1 MRPLTIAMLAPFGIR
16 PKGTLAARMLP
27 LAQALSRRGHRI
39 SIVAPPVLN
48 PQDAGS
54 SQVYDGVTVRH
65 SRLPRLPGP
74 AAVLEQAALL
84 LRGALKVQPDLLYLF
99 KPKGYGGLAALA
111 PTGLPLVVDSDDWE
125 GRGGWNELLAYPPP
139 AKALFSWQE
148 FDLPR
153 RAAAVTVASRTL
165 ETQVWGAG
173 VEPRRVFD
181 LPNGISD
188 LPPAVDRPDRPARRL
203 LLYTRFWE
211 FEVADV
217 VAALAGIVAVYP
229 DVRLLLVGRGERQEQ
244 ERLLEL
250 AGRAGLAANVDYRG
264 WVEPARLPELFA
276 LADVALVPMNDTLI
290 NRARGLA
297 KLLELMAAG
306 LPIVAGK
313 VGQVGEY
320 LAHGESSWLVAPGDA
335 GALAQ
340 GTLRLLQDAALRARL
355 GAAARRAAVAHC
367 WDRLAPQAEAAFALA
382 LRGSR

>member
-1 MRPLTIAMLAPFGIR
+1 MRPLTVAMIAPFGIR

-27 LAQALSRRGHRI
+27 LAHALSRRGHCI
-39 SIVAPPVLN
+39 SIVAPPLLN

-54 SQVYDGVTVRH
+54 SRVYDGVTVAH
-65 SRLPRLPGP
+65 SRLPCLPGP

-84 LRGALKVQPDLLYLF
+84 RQGALKVQPDLLYLF
-99 KPKGYGGLAALA
+99 KPKGYGGLAVLA
-111 PTGLPLVVDSDDWE
+111 PTRLPLIVDSDDWE
-125 GRGGWNELLAYPPP
+125 GRGGWNELLPYPPP
-139 AKALFSWQE
+139 AKALFTWQE

-173 VEPRRVFD
+173 VEPQRVFY
-181 LPNGISD
+181 LPNGISE
-188 LPPAVDRPDRPARRL
+188 LPPAVTRPARPARTL

-211 FEVADV
+211 FAVADV
-217 VAALAGIVAVYP
+217 VAALAGIVAAYP
-229 DVRLLLVGRGERQEQ
+229 EARLLLVGRGERNEQ
-244 ERLLEL
+244 AHLLEL
-250 AGRAGLAANVDYRG
+250 AGRAGLAAQIDYRG
-264 WVEPARLPELFA
+264 WVEPAQLPELFA
-276 LADVALVPMNDTLI
+276 LADIALVPMNDTLI

-320 LAHGESSWLVAPGDA
+320 LAHGESGWLVAPGEA

-340 GTLRLLQDAALRARL
+340 GALRLLHDAELRARL
-355 GAAARRAAVAHC
+355 GAGARRAAAAHC

-382 LRGSR
+382 LTGSR